1 MVKEEII
8 IDMEYAKRYLATTD
22 LSVVLIKNSEVMDK
36 RTGTG
41 LRPFFDLIGENED
54 NLCECVV
61 GMRVLGKA
69 SALLCRYAHV
79 NGVYSIKGT
88 KTAIAHLILDAI
100 PCQVDQM
107 IPFVKNNNSNDLCVF
122 EQVVRDVDNPIEAF
136 TILHEN
142 IMKRDE

>member
-22 LSVVLIKNSEVMDK
+22 VSVVLIKNSEVIDK

-41 LRPFFDLIGENED
+41 LRPFLDLIGENED
-54 NLCECVV
+54 ILSECVV

-107 IPFVKNNNSNDLCVF
+107 IPFVKNNNDDLCVF
-122 EQVVRDVDNPIEAF
+122 EQVVRDVDDPDEAF
-136 TILHEN
+136 AILQKKLMN
-142 IMKRDE
+142 QDE